1 MAEYRKEFVTMLKHL
16 GRVDEPVML
25 RTFLRGLK
33 DEVKYELKVLG
44 PTTLEQAM
52 CNTPEFPTPCTKPKP

>member
-33 DEVKYELKVLG
+33 EEVKYELKLLG

-52 CNTPEFPTPCTKPKP
+52 CNTP